1 MQNPP
6 RVRKANKKDRRHAGS
21 KSAHKLEPQREHEQ
35 PTSERRESHINVD
48 RCQLDNDQSSLPVI
62 ASIVN
67 LQILLV
73 LRRLDYSATILAKLQ
88 QPFSRDS
95 EPRRLKCA
103 LSRRDQVS
111 SEQEKT

>member
-1 MQNPP
+1 MQNAP
-6 RVRKANKKDRRHAGS
+6 RVRKANKKDRRHIGA
-21 KSAHKLEPQREHEQ
+21 KSAHKLEPQRQHEQ

-48 RCQLDNDQSSLPVI
+48 RSELDNDQSSLPVL

-67 LQILLV
+67 IQILLV

-88 QPFSRDS
+88 QPFSWDS
-95 EPRRLKCA
+95 EPRRLKCVV
-103 LSRRDQVS
+103 SRRDQVS